1 MALFAC
7 AFDGPALEIGG
18 VTLYR
23 IPPETFA
30 RYGGMSAVEAETRT
44 HRTLFNALL
53 AAAWKYTAEGKDPG
67 ELTPL
72 RAKNLNLL
80 PADWLTGASWVPEWL
95 AGTEFDPTP
104 SLETHLAY
112 GVFLGR
118 VGKTYFGVGVTG
130 TYDALKPVI
139 DDYGRDAYKI
149 FFPAPRVL
157 GPEAKNEGRGF
168 LLMVFET
175 DGLARAETKAAASLS
190 GMPRQSRI
198 PEAARPGGGARH
210 TVDAARRSR

>member
-23 IPPETFA
+23 IPPETLA

-53 AAAWKYTAEGKDPG
+53 AAAWKYTAEGKDPR
-67 ELTPL
+67 ELTPV

-95 AGTEFDPTP
+95 AGTEFRPDSLTRDTP
-104 SLETHLAY
+104 GLWRISWACRENLFRCRGDGHL
-112 GVFLGR
+112 R
-118 VGKTYFGVGVTG
+118 H
-130 TYDALKPVI
+130 
-139 DDYGRDAYKI
+139 
-149 FFPAPRVL
+149 
-157 GPEAKNEGRGF
+157 PEAG
-168 LLMVFET
+168 
-175 DGLARAETKAAASLS
+175 
-190 GMPRQSRI
+190 
-198 PEAARPGGGARH
+198 H
-210 TVDAARRSR
+210 